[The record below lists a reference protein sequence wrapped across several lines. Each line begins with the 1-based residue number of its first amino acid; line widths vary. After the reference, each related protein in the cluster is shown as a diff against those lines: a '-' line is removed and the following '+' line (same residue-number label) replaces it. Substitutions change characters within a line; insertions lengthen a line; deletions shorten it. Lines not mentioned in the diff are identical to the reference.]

1 MRFTRV
7 LLLSALAIMIG
18 VSGCGGCNSCF
29 GTAQPGDYD
38 ATTPIATTARPAT
51 VGDAGPKAEPEATDA
66 GDAAPAPANTEPVPR
81 PSSVPRPKAP
91 MPLGEFQVC
100 GVYDGPRCEKKCD
113 KGACRQECDGV
124 ECELSCK
131 AGYCSQLCG
140 ASGKCAMSC
149 AGGHCVQVCTNPD
162 GCVKT
167 CTGGSCE

>member
-1 MRFTRV
+1 MRLTRV
-7 LLLSALAIMIG
+7 LFLSALAM
-18 VSGCGGCNSCF
+18 VSGCGGCDSCF
-29 GTAQPGDYD
+29 GTAQPGDFD
-38 ATTPIATTARPAT
+38 ATAPVTTTAKPLAMAEAGPS
-51 VGDAGPKAEPEATDA
+51 VEPVDAGSDSA
-66 GDAAPAPANTEPVPR
+66 AAPATTEPVPR
-81 PSSVPRPKAP
+81 ASGVPRPKSP

-149 AGGHCVQVCTNPD
+149 AGGHCVQVCTNPA
-162 GCVKT
+162 GCIKT
-167 CTGGSCE
+167 CAGGSCE

>member
-1 MRFTRV
+1 MRLTRV
-7 LLLSALAIMIG
+7 LFLSALAM
-18 VSGCGGCNSCF
+18 VSGCGGCDSCF

-38 ATTPIATTARPAT
+38 ATAPVATTARPLAKADGGPSAEP
-51 VGDAGPKAEPEATDA
+51 VDAGTDS
-66 GDAAPAPANTEPVPR
+66 AAPAATEPVPR
-81 PSSVPRPKAP
+81 ASGVPRPKSP

-113 KGACRQECDGV
+113 KGACRQECDGI

-149 AGGHCVQVCTNPD
+149 AGGHCVQVCTNPE
-162 GCVKT
+162 GCIKT
-167 CTGGSCE
+167 CAGGDCQ

>member
-1 MRFTRV
+1 MRLTRV
-7 LLLSALAIMIG
+7 LFLSALAM
-18 VSGCGGCNSCF
+18 VSGCGGCDSCF

-38 ATTPIATTARPAT
+38 ATAATTTARPLAT
-51 VGDAGPKAEPEATDA
+51 
-66 GDAAPAPANTEPVPR
+66 GDAAPGAASVTDAGSEAAAPATATTEPVPR
-81 PSSVPRPKAP
+81 PSSVPRPKSP

-100 GVYDGPRCEKKCD
+100 GVYDGPRCEKACN

-149 AGGHCVQVCTNPD
+149 AGGHCVQVCTKPE
-162 GCVKT
+162 GCIKT

>member
-1 MRFTRV
+1 MRLTRV
-7 LLLSALAIMIG
+7 LLLSALAM
-18 VSGCGGCNSCF
+18 VSGCGGCDSCF

-38 ATTPIATTARPAT
+38 GAAPVATTARPLA
-51 VGDAGPKAEPEATDA
+51 GDAAPKPVPEATDA
-66 GDAAPAPANTEPVPR
+66 GDAAPAPATATTEPVPR
-81 PSSVPRPKAP
+81 ASSVPRPKAP

-100 GVYDGPRCEKKCD
+100 GVYDGPRCEKKCP

-124 ECELSCK
+124 ECELSCA

-140 ASGKCAMSC
+140 ASGKCALSC
-149 AGGHCVQVCTNPD
+149 AGGHCVQVCANPE

>member
-1 MRFTRV
+1 MRLTRV
-7 LLLSALAIMIG
+7 LFLSALAM
-18 VSGCGGCNSCF
+18 VSGCGGCDSCF

-38 ATTPIATTARPAT
+38 ATVPLPTTARPLAAA
-51 VGDAGPKAEPEATDA
+51 DAGPSMPSATDA
-66 GDAAPAPANTEPVPR
+66 GSDAGPAEATTEPVPR

-149 AGGHCVQVCTNPD
+149 AGGHCVQVCTKPE
-162 GCVKT
+162 GCIKT

>member
-1 MRFTRV
+1 MRFTR
-7 LLLSALAIMIG
+7 LLFLSALAM

-29 GTAQPGDYD
+29 GKAEPGDYD
-38 ATTPIATTARPAT
+38 ATVPVATTTARPLAA
-51 VGDAGPKAEPEATDA
+51 DAAPKAEPEPTDA
-66 GDAAPAPANTEPVPR
+66 GSEAAPAATTEPVPR
-81 PSSVPRPKAP
+81 ASSVPRPKSP

-149 AGGHCVQVCTNPD
+149 AGGHCVQVCTNPE
-162 GCVKT
+162 GCIKT
-167 CTGGSCE
+167 CAGGSCE

>member
-7 LLLSALAIMIG
+7 LFLSALAM

-29 GTAQPGDYD
+29 GRAEPGDYD
-38 ATTPIATTARPAT
+38 ATTPVATTTARPLAA
-51 VGDAGPKAEPEATDA
+51 DAGPKAEPEPA
-66 GDAAPAPANTEPVPR
+66 DAAVAKPATTEPVPR
-81 PSSVPRPKAP
+81 ASGVPRPKAP

-149 AGGHCVQVCTNPD
+149 AGGHCVQVCTNPE
-162 GCVKT
+162 GCIKT
-167 CTGGSCE
+167 CAGGSCE